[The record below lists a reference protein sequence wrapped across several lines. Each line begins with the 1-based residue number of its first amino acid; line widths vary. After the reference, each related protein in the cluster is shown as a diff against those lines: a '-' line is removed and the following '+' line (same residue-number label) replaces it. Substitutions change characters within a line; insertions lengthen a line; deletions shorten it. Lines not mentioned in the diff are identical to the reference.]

1 MHNRTAHLD
10 CTYKIMTT
18 NYNLL
23 IFGVTDIQGKFHP
36 VAFMIINKEC
46 EEDFIHFYSSLIK
59 FCKDEFNFVYEP
71 RYIMQDHNQASFN
84 AAKHVF
90 PKAKILMCY
99 FHVKLNVRKNLKSKL
114 GKTYE
119 EFEKDLTYLHYS
131 SSESIYQQR
140 LNEFRVKYEAHE
152 EEMSYMNKV
161 WFNSVFNNWQMFCNG
176 LKFESVLINAF
187 MS

>member
-46 EEDFIHFYSSLIK
+46 EQDFIHFYSSLIK
-59 FCKDEFNFVYEP
+59 FCKDQFNFVYEP

-84 AAKHVF
+84 AAKHV
-90 PKAKILMCY
+90 
-99 FHVKLNVRKNLKSKL
+99 
-114 GKTYE
+114 
-119 EFEKDLTYLHYS
+119 
-131 SSESIYQQR
+131 
-140 LNEFRVKYEAHE
+140 
-152 EEMSYMNKV
+152 
-161 WFNSVFNNWQMFCNG
+161 
-176 LKFESVLINAF
+176 LI
-187 MS
+187 